1 MSAGFIEMFLLIN
14 MMKDFICVKDINHLM
29 QSIT

>member
-14 MMKDFICVKDINHLM
+14 MMKDFISVKDINHLM